1 MATQPKAGAITLA
14 DWAKTRNPDG
24 STAAVIE
31 LLSQSNEIILDM
43 KFKEGNLPTGHRT
56 TVRTGIPVPTWR
68 KLYKGVPPSKSTR
81 AQVDDTCGMLEAR
94 NEVDVDLV
102 DLNGDAA
109 AFRLSEAQAEV
120 EGMNQALAL
129 ALFYGD
135 QSVNPERITGFAPRY
150 SSIVAQSG
158 ANILDAGGSGSD
170 NTSIWLV
177 VWGDNTVHGI
187 VPKGSKAGL
196 EHKDLGEIDAFDENQ
211 NRYRALADLWKWKCG
226 LTVRDWRYVVR
237 IANIDVS
244 DLAGQTGTQAATAA
258 TTIIKMMTR
267 AFFRIPQMGMGTAT
281 FYANRTVKEF
291 LAVAAQDKNNSVLTV
306 EAATN
311 QFGTVS
317 PGSANNGTLK
327 FLGVPIRTVDQL
339 LNTEARVV

>member
-1 MATQPKAGAITLA
+1 MATLPKAGAVTLT

-31 LLSQSNEIILDM
+31 LLSQSNEILMDM
-43 KFKEGNLPTGHRT
+43 RWKEGNLPTGHRT
-56 TVRTGIPVPTWR
+56 TVRTGIPTPTWR

-102 DLNGDAA
+102 NLNGDASQ
-109 AFRLSEAQAEV
+109 FRLDEAQGEI
-120 EGMNQALAL
+120 EGMNQAMAL

-135 QSVNPERITGFAPRY
+135 QSVNPERITGLSPRY
-150 SSIVAQSG
+150 SSLTAQSG
-158 ANILDAGGSGSD
+158 ANILDAGGTGSD

-177 VWGDNTVHGI
+177 IWGDNTMTGI
-187 VPKGSKAGL
+187 IPKGSKAGL

-226 LTVRDWRYVVR
+226 LSVRDWRYAVR

-244 DLAGQTGTQAATAA
+244 DLAGQTGTQAPTAA
-258 TTIIKMMTR
+258 TTIIKLMTR
-267 AFFRIPQMGMGTAT
+267 AFFRIPQMGMGTAV
-281 FYANRTVKEF
+281 FYANRRVKEF

-306 EAATN
+306 EQATN

-317 PGSANNGTLK
+317 PGSANNGTLR